1 MEDRIRLNI
10 LGQVKLVGSY
20 TNLLDNRIFPIEL
33 IVKLLLRA
41 CRIEVL

>member
-10 LGQVKLVGSY
+10 LGQVKLVGSCA
-20 TNLLDNRIFPIEL
+20 NLLDNRIFPIKL